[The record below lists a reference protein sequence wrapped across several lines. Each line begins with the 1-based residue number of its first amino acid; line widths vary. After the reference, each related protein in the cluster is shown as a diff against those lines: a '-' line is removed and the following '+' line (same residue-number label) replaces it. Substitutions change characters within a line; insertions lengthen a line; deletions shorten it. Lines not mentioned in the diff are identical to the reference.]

1 MFVEHILAHKEGN
14 VIFEKLYL
22 IIFPDKVIHSLV
34 DLSFFFCVKMDDG
47 MIKFN
52 SMNFSTWKCMLED
65 LLYCK
70 DLYKPIR
77 LKEKPFDMLDED

>member
-1 MFVEHILAHKEGN
+1 
-14 VIFEKLYL
+14 
-22 IIFPDKVIHSLV
+22 
-34 DLSFFFCVKMDDG
+34 